1 MHARRRHQRRQVR
14 AAGTIEQVSAGEDLE
29 ERFLQLVGGRHAAAK
44 LSWLDGGYAANGVA
58 PADSSAPTAPF
69 PSPEES

>member
-1 MHARRRHQRRQVR
+1 
-14 AAGTIEQVSAGEDLE
+14 
-29 ERFLQLVGGRHAAAK
+29 AAAK